1 MSYQSR
7 TPSSK
12 LTLDKD
18 GFNQLISIL
27 DFNINSKIEDNNFSN
42 NALKLKDKLLK
53 YSVSRTNDNN
63 EDYIDVRFF
72 PSEASEMIWQ
82 LLIHAPKTNIVN
94 DYYMS
99 LIENRKKGD

>member
-18 GFNQLISIL
+18 GFNQLVSIL
-27 DFNINSKIEDNNFSN
+27 EHNINSKIEDNNFSN

-53 YSVSRTNDNN
+53 YSVPRVNENN
-63 EDYIDVRFF
+63 EEYIDVRFF

-82 LLIHAPKTNIVN
+82 LLIHVPKINIVN

-99 LIENRKKGD
+99 LIENQKKGD

>member
-27 DFNINSKIEDNNFSN
+27 EKNINSKIEDNNFSQ
-42 NALKLKDKLLK
+42 NALKLKEKL
-53 YSVSRTNDNN
+53 
-63 EDYIDVRFF
+63 
-72 PSEASEMIWQ
+72 
-82 LLIHAPKTNIVN
+82 
-94 DYYMS
+94 
-99 LIENRKKGD
+99 

>member
-27 DFNINSKIEDNNFSN
+27 ERNINSKIEDNNLD
-42 NALKLKDKLLK
+42 LKSINYAYYKNK
-53 YSVSRTNDNN
+53 YESMIR
-63 EDYIDVRFF
+63 
-72 PSEASEMIWQ
+72 EM
-82 LLIHAPKTNIVN
+82 KNF
-94 DYYMS
+94 D
-99 LIENRKKGD
+99 

>member
-12 LTLDKD
+12 LTVDKA

-27 DFNINSKIEDNNFSN
+27 EKNINSKIEDNNFSQ
-42 NALKLKDKLLK
+42 NALKLKEKLLK
-53 YSVSRTNDNN
+53 YSVPRVN
-63 EDYIDVRFF
+63 ENKEEYIDVRFF

-82 LLIHAPKTNIVN
+82 LLIHIPKISSEN

>member
-27 DFNINSKIEDNNFSN
+27 EKNINSKIEDNNFSQ
-42 NALKLKDKLLK
+42 NALKLKEKLLK
-53 YSVSRTNDNN
+53 YSVPRVN
-63 EDYIDVRFF
+63 ENKEEYIDVRFF

-82 LLIHAPKTNIVN
+82 LLIHIPKINSET